1 MRNLERMI
9 GRLMQKAA
17 RGILTN
23 EYTSLH
29 VTPKKLSDL
38 LGVETYSEEDRKHE
52 DQVGVVT
59 GLAWTSVGGD
69 TLRVEVNVLNGKGG
83 LVLTGNLGD
92 VMKESAQIALSYIR
106 TLPEIKKLPDDYF
119 EKHQVHLHVP
129 EGATPKDG
137 PSAGITMAL
146 AMYSAFTNKPVDG
159 LLAMTG
165 EITLKGQVL
174 PIGGLK
180 EKLLAAKNDGV
191 KRVFVPDRNQKNVAE
206 LDAEITEGMQ
216 ITYVSDMLQVIN
228 GGIVKR
234 GFALKQ

>member
-1 MRNLERMI
+1 
-9 GRLMQKAA
+9 
-17 RGILTN
+17 
-23 EYTSLH
+23 
-29 VTPKKLSDL
+29 
-38 LGVETYSEEDRKHE
+38 
-52 DQVGVVT
+52 
-59 GLAWTSVGGD
+59 
-69 TLRVEVNVLNGKGG
+69 
-83 LVLTGNLGD
+83 
-92 VMKESAQIALSYIR
+92 MKESAQIALSYIR

-206 LDAEITEGMQ
+206 LDPEITEGMQ